1 MSFAIA
7 TTILRKFSA
16 CFSSWVLPALNFDSF
31 VTPSTSSA
39 ISGPKSSEISSLV
52 ASVSSIVSWRR
63 PVTMDASSRRISA
76 RMPATSSG
84 WTRYGSPDLRICPWW
99 TFAE

>member
-16 CFSSWVLPALNFDSF
+16 CFSSWVFAALYWDSF
-31 VTPSTSSA
+31 VTPSTRSA
-39 ISGPKSSEISSLV
+39 ISGPNSSAISFFV
-52 ASVSSIVSWRR
+52 ASVSSIVSWRS
-63 PVTMDASSRRISA
+63 PVTTDDSSSFSSA

-84 WTRYGSPDLRICPWW
+84 WTRYGSPDLRSCPVW
-99 TFAE
+99 TLAL

>member
-16 CFSSWVLPALNFDSF
+16 CFSSWVLAALNCESL

-39 ISGPKSSEISSLV
+39 ISGPKSAEISSAV
-52 ASVSSIVSWRR
+52 ARVSSMVSWSN
-63 PVTMDASSRRISA
+63 PVTTEASSSFSSA
-76 RMPATSSG
+76 RSPATSRG
-84 WTRYGSPDLRICPWW
+84 WMR
-99 TFAE
+99 

>member
-16 CFSSWVLPALNFDSF
+16 CFSSWVLAAVNCESL

-39 ISGPKSSEISSLV
+39 ISSPKSSAISSLV
-52 ASVSSIVSWRR
+52 ASVSSMVSWSS
-63 PVTMDASSRRISA
+63 PVTMDASSSFSSA
-76 RMPATSSG
+76 RRPATSSG
-84 WTRYGSPDLRICPWW
+84 WTR
-99 TFAE
+99 

>member
-16 CFSSWVLPALNFDSF
+16 CFSSCVFAALNCDSF

-39 ISGPKSSEISSLV
+39 ISPPKSSAMSSLV
-52 ASVSSIVSWRR
+52 ARVSSIVSWSS
-63 PVTMDASSRRISA
+63 PVTTDASSSRSSA

-84 WTRYGSPDLRICPWW
+84 
-99 TFAE
+99 